1 MSETKD
7 RVKQSIRFFV
17 NSVLNEAKSQELGID
32 QFEDQIYVSVLLSKN
47 QEACLRA
54 TKEHYEQFPQQWS
67 RFRETAEYQAFA
79 AAESEGEAT
88 FTPLKTLQGI
98 TPARLAELES
108 VGIRSIERLSTA
120 TDDAIAHVK
129 GWGKLRDAA
138 KAKLAEPPKA
148 FGRPLKQQPAQQP
161 DVAV

>member
-1 MSETKD
+1 MNETKD

-17 NSVLNEAKSQELGID
+17 HSVLNEAKSQEMGVD
-32 QFEDQIYVSVLLSKN
+32 QYDDQIYISVLLSKN

-54 TKEHYEQFPQQWS
+54 TKEHYDQFPQQWA

-79 AAESEGEAT
+79 AAEESGEAT
-88 FTPLKTLQGI
+88 FTPLKSLPGI

-108 VGIRSIERLSTA
+108 IGIRSVELLAKA
-120 TDDAIAHVK
+120 TDDTIAHVR

-138 KAKLAEPPKA
+138 RAKIAEPKTRAAAKLVLPEA
-148 FGRPLKQQPAQQP
+148 
-161 DVAV
+161 AV